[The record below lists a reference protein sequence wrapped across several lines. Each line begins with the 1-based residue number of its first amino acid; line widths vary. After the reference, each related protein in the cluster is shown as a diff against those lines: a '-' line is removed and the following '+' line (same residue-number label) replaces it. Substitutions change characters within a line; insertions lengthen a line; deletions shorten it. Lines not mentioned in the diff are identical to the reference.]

1 VIEVGVPFTF
11 AHAADLHLDSPFKGL
26 TKVPAA
32 VRERLRESTFAA
44 LRGLLEVV
52 RRDKVDFVVLAGD
65 LFDAADRSLRAQ
77 LRLQRALG
85 EMTAIGTQV
94 FVVHG
99 NHDPESGRQAK
110 LDWPQGVHVFGS
122 GGVECVPAYTRN
134 GELAAHVYGIS
145 YPTAAVTD
153 NLAHRFKVKE
163 GAPFHIALL
172 HANVDGDPSHDNYA
186 PCKLEELVAAGFQY
200 WALGHVHDRRTLHEY
215 PHVVYPGNLQGRSIR
230 ETGSKGVYVVSVTDM
245 GSMDMRFRDVAD
257 VIWQEISVSIE
268 GIEREQELKN
278 RLLTAVEEARHEAQ
292 GRPVLARIQLE
303 GRGVLNDRLL
313 QPEAAEEWL
322 EELREWVGAPG
333 EAESWIWPESI
344 SIRTG
349 GMLRLETVAEED
361 GFLGELLRRGLA
373 ATHSPERSAVLLE
386 EAIETLRRQ
395 PKIREW
401 LETRSHEQRIQ
412 WINQALELTVSLLRE
427 EDAG

>member
-1 VIEVGVPFTF
+1 VIQVGVPFTF
-11 AHAADLHLDSPFKGL
+11 MHAADLHLDSPFKGL

-32 VRERLRESTFAA
+32 VRERLRESTFVA
-44 LRGLLEVV
+44 LRGLLDVV
-52 RRDKVDFVVLAGD
+52 RRDRVDFVVLAGD
-65 LFDAADRSLRAQ
+65 LFDAADRSLKAH

-85 EMTAIGTQV
+85 EMTAFGTQV

-122 GGVECVPAYTRN
+122 SGVDCVPAYTRS

-145 YPTAAVTD
+145 YRAAAVTD
-153 NLAHRFKVKE
+153 NLALRFKAKE
-163 GAPFHIALL
+163 GAPFHLALL

-186 PCKLEELVAAGFQY
+186 PCKLEELVTAGFQY

-230 ETGSKGVYVVSVTDM
+230 ETGSKGVYVVSVTGT
-245 GSMDMRFRDVAD
+245 GSIDMRFQDVAD

-278 RLLTAVEEARHEAQ
+278 KLLTAIEEARYEAQ
-292 GRPVLARIQLE
+292 GRPVLVRILLV
-303 GRGVLNDRLL
+303 GRGVLHNRLL
-313 QPEAAEEWL
+313 HPEIAEEWL
-322 EELREWVGAPG
+322 EELREWIGAPE

-344 SIRTG
+344 SVRTG
-349 GMLRLETVAEED
+349 GMQKLETVAEED

-373 ATHSPERSAVLLE
+373 ATQSPERSGVLLE
-386 EAIETLRRQ
+386 EAMETLRRQ
-395 PKIREW
+395 PKIRDW
-401 LETRSHEQRIQ
+401 LETRSHEERKR
-412 WINQALELTVSLLRE
+412 WITQALELSVSLLRD